1 MKGLVQRRLEKFS
14 WSLERCLLNTPVWA
28 VLGAPHVSSYEAP
41 KKKIWG
47 TWEIGGLG

>member
-1 MKGLVQRRLEKFS
+1 
-14 WSLERCLLNTPVWA
+14 
-28 VLGAPHVSSYEAP
+28 LGAPHVSSYEAP